1 MLAHKLLL
9 LPGIIKERWC
19 SSNMFILVIIGI
31 SSYQLNCVCAFQAR
45 WLNKISYQKGSHG
58 TQSSGIKSSFV
69 NGASYFPSNRQYMEM
84 PEAVFSL
91 QPYAALHARM
101 AKKANRST
109 SFEKNK
115 DSSPKRPQAPPF
127 PFQRYDKPINPETFF
142 LKKIALLVD
151 FVQFF
156 FVLHC
161 CVCFKC
167 FIFVLSSHPH
177 TR

>member
-1 MLAHKLLL
+1 ML
-9 LPGIIKERWC
+9 
-19 SSNMFILVIIGI
+19 SLVLIRD
-31 SSYQLNCVCAFQAR
+31 SLYQLNCSCAFLTR
-45 WLNKISYQKGSHG
+45 WQNTQSHFKGSSHG

-127 PFQRYDKPINPETFF
+127 PFQRYDKPINPERLF
-142 LKKIALLVD
+142 KKNCASCRLCSI
-151 FVQFF
+151 F